1 MSIEHEHIIKNS
13 TESSS
18 AAAVAASAFT
28 RSTSDG
34 DDDAEG
40 APPFELRSVVPSVGI
55 GGAPMAAEA
64 RRRRFADAGSSR
76 RRSGTSRCCL
86 IEACL

>member
-1 MSIEHEHIIKNS
+1 MKNS

-40 APPFELRSVVPSVGI
+40 APPFELRSVVPSVGM
-55 GGAPMAAEA
+55 GGAPMVVEAICAGVDDCAPVA
-64 RRRRFADAGSSR
+64 RRGARRGAAFCASSF
-76 RRSGTSRCCL
+76 L
-86 IEACL
+86 N